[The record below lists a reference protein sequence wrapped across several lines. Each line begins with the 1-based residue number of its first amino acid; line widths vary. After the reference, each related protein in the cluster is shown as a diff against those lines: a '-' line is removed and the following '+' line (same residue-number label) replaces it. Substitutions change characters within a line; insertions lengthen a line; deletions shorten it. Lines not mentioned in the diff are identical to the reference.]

1 MTERKFYRTTIALE
15 ILSENPIP
23 EGLEVA
29 DIVDEAVHGAYSM
42 RHLPSTV
49 TVLDGKEAAAALT
62 EQASD
67 PSFFRLDSEGND
79 LDEND
84 DPILDAKA

>member
-49 TVLDGKEAAAALT
+49 TVLDGKEAADNLAVQGSDCHFFSLT
-62 EQASD
+62 
-67 PSFFRLDSEGND
+67 PEGND
-79 LDEND
+79 VE
-84 DPILDAKA
+84 